1 MFNLRKQCKICI
13 DVKKQQQDR
22 EAMKDMEQDDSDD
35 DGTDSED
42 LDEDDGKIKG
52 EKSSH
57 CHCPLFQV

>member
-1 MFNLRKQCKICI
+1 
-13 DVKKQQQDR
+13 
-22 EAMKDMEQDDSDD
+22 MKDMEQDESDD